1 MTKLSPYLAKSM
13 KLLMPELPARLEVK
27 PTTICRSDGTLKMQ
41 NQKLE

>member
-13 KLLMPELPARLEVK
+13 KLLMPNAARLEVK